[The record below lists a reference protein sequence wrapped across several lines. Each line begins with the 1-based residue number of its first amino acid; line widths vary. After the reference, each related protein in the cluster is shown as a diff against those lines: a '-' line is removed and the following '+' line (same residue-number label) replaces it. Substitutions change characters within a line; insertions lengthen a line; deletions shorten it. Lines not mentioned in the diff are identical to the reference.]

1 MIEVG
6 TRTQSASSGGWVQL
20 TRRTPEQIAFER
32 LLKPGTGRAD
42 PHLHK
47 DFVQTWEC
55 VSGIGGSIEIEGK
68 TRAFHP
74 GDRVHIH
81 LDTPHRD
88 PFNPGERDVIIRGTL
103 EPNNDFLEA
112 YLSAWMHHLRE
123 GTVNEQDEMPILQ
136 ILALAADTDGQ
147 SYRAG
152 IPVAVQRAS
161 LPLVK
166 RIARLRGYRASYDD

>member
-1 MIEVG
+1 MIAVG
-6 TRTQSASSGGWVQL
+6 TRVDTPSGGWL
-20 TRRTPEQIAFER
+20 HLIRRTPEQIAFER

-55 VSGIGGSIEIEGK
+55 VSGVGGAIDVEGE
-68 TRAFHP
+68 RRDLNP
-74 GDRVHIH
+74 GDRVHLH

-88 PFNPGERDVIIRGTL
+88 PYNSGERDVVIRGTL
-103 EPNNDFLEA
+103 EPDTEFLEG

-123 GTVNEQDEMPILQ
+123 GTVNDQDEMPLLQ
-136 ILALAADTDGQ
+136 ILAIAAATNGE

-152 IPVAVQRAS
+152 IPVALQRAS

-166 RIARLRGYRASYDD
+166 RIARLRGYRASYED